1 MTTIAKVQGYTG
13 VNSFILKMKD
23 VLKKY
28 GSLTANQQMAVEKI
42 MNATAEVKQV
52 EMTPDMKKIASY
64 EGQNSFVLEIKGK
77 LSKYGKLS
85 DKQVS
90 AAISQ
95 IQKEENKTKTINL
108 NIPAIGDTIKV
119 RRKIGQS
126 LKETHGLKFNP
137 ILIDI
142 TKVLSISPKAV
153 KFSGKLTIKRGSVCT
168 CCMKTL
174 TDEFSMLTGMGKIC
188 AKHLGVEYITD
199 TTQTQRFREEYLKRV
214 EEIGEMEFWV
224 PRSQIQT
231 WEGNADILLKMVE

>member
-1 MTTIAKVQGYTG
+1 
-13 VNSFILKMKD
+13 
-23 VLKKY
+23 
-28 GSLTANQQMAVEKI
+28 
-42 MNATAEVKQV
+42 
-52 EMTPDMKKIASY
+52 MKKIESY
-64 EGQNSFVLEIKGK
+64 GGQNSFVLEIKGK

-95 IQKEENKTKTINL
+95 IEKEENKVKTINL

-126 LKETHGLKFNP
+126 LKETYGLKFNP

-174 TDEFSMLTGMGKIC
+174 TDEFSMLTGMGKTC
-188 AKHLGVEYITD
+188 AKHMGVEYIKDSSEAT
-199 TTQTQRFREEYLKRV
+199 RFREEYMKRV

-224 PRSQIQT
+224 PKSQIET
-231 WEGNADILLKMVE
+231 WEGNADILLKMIE

>member
-90 AAISQ
+90 VAISQ

-199 TTQTQRFREEYLKRV
+199 TTQTQRFREEYMKRV

-231 WEGNADILLKMVE
+231 WEGNADILLKMIE

>member
-1 MTTIAKVQGYTG
+1 MTTITKVQGYTG
-13 VNSFILKMKD
+13 ANSFILKMKD

-90 AAISQ
+90 VAISQ